1 MDQSENMVRHVWPG
15 DIPQRRRAVVGNWI
29 RSGLA
34 SGSQDIVIGDGG
46 FNFFDFPASER
57 ALIHELHRILR
68 PGGLFIYR
76 HTAQRARRESLAE
89 VLGDLH
95 AGRIGNFHI
104 FKWRIA
110 MALQRDVESGIRQC
124 DIWQAV
130 MAAGIERAAVLGP
143 HWSQRSIDTIRFY
156 RDKESRL
163 YFPTLEE
170 FQALLS
176 EVFKEIEVV
185 LPTYEM
191 GDRFPIISA
200 YPMAS

>member
-1 MDQSENMVRHVWPG
+1 
-15 DIPQRRRAVVGNWI
+15 
-29 RSGLA
+29 
-34 SGSQDIVIGDGG
+34 
-46 FNFFDFPASER
+46 
-57 ALIHELHRILR
+57 
-68 PGGLFIYR
+68 
-76 HTAQRARRESLAE
+76 
-89 VLGDLH
+89 
-95 AGRIGNFHI
+95 
-104 FKWRIA
+104 

-124 DIWQAV
+124 DIWQSV
-130 MAAGIERAAVLGP
+130 MAAGIERAPVSGP

-200 YPMAS
+200 SPMAF